1 MPARTRLERAAFMAC
16 LIVAGEAIFGLPF
29 HVARFFRPTVL
40 RVFELSN
47 TELGTAQAVY
57 GVVAMLAYFPGG
69 LLADRFAARRLLVV
83 SLLATSVGGTF
94 FASFPSYRGLWLL
107 FGFWGLTTILLFWA
121 ALIRATREWGGND
134 EQGRA
139 YGILDGGRGLF
150 AALLAAAALLL
161 FQTLLPD
168 EPTAATDVE
177 RARALRGIIYA
188 YTAATGAAAL
198 LCWFFV
204 PEGNARTERERGRAW
219 EHIQTV
225 VGRPTVWL
233 QALIVVCAYVGYKGI
248 DNYAVFAVDGYG
260 MNEVQGAR
268 VSTMSS
274 WVRPAAAIGAG
285 WVADRITSS
294 RVASICF
301 ATLVLSYGWLALT
314 PADTSR
320 AWFLYA
326 NVLITSA
333 AVFGLRGVYFALF
346 QEGGLPLAATG
357 TAVGLVSF
365 IGYTPDVFVHLV
377 GGWLLDRS
385 PGAVGHQH
393 FLVFLGG
400 FALIGLVASL
410 AFERLRSQPNAE

>member
-1 MPARTRLERAAFMAC
+1 MAC
-16 LIVAGEAIFGLPF
+16 LIVAGEAIFSLPF

-69 LLADRFAARRLLVV
+69 LLADRFAARRLLVG
-83 SLLATSVGGTF
+83 SLAATSFGGMFLAT
-94 FASFPSYRGLWLL
+94 FPAYRDLRVL

-121 ALIRATREWGGND
+121 ALIRVTREWGGEH

-139 YGILDGGRGLF
+139 YGFLDGGRGLF

-168 EPTAATDVE
+168 DPAAATELE
-177 RARALRGIIYA
+177 RARALRGVIYA
-188 YTAATGAAAL
+188 YTAATAAAAL
-198 LCWFFV
+198 LCWLFV
-204 PEGNARTERERGRAW
+204 PEGNARAEKERGEVW
-219 EHIQTV
+219 EHVRTV
-225 VGRPTVWL
+225 VRRPSVWI

-274 WVRPAAAIGAG
+274 WVRPVAAIGAG
-285 WVADRITSS
+285 WLADRFTAS
-294 RVASICF
+294 RIAGVCF
-301 ATLVLSYGWLALT
+301 ATMVGSYGWLALT
-314 PADTSR
+314 PAGASQ
-320 AWFLYA
+320 AWVLYA

-333 AVFGLRGVYFALF
+333 AIFGLRGVYFALF
-346 QEGGLPLAATG
+346 QEGGLALGATG

-385 PGAVGHQH
+385 PGAAGHQH
-393 FLVFLGG
+393 FLVFLGV
-400 FALIGLVASL
+400 FALLGWVASI
-410 AFERLRSQPNAE
+410 AFQRTCTETRNAE